1 MTAGTKAKIHCP
13 AYLVYGTSEAK
24 TPIGD
29 SWVPKGSDV
38 NFDVEVVDCNIAPE
52 AIDPLKYKQPVTTT
66 MQPDSCMYLHLIES
80 DNTALDLVLS
90 SQAND
95 VSKDFPGKWAMLEDK
110 VIDDENQQWFY
121 NAVEGSLTNK
131 ANPDYRLD
139 DWDGYLYL
147 ANL

>member
-1 MTAGTKAKIHCP
+1 
-13 AYLVYGTSEAK
+13 
-24 TPIGD
+24 
-29 SWVPKGSDV
+29 
-38 NFDVEVVDCNIAPE
+38 
-52 AIDPLKYKQPVTTT
+52 